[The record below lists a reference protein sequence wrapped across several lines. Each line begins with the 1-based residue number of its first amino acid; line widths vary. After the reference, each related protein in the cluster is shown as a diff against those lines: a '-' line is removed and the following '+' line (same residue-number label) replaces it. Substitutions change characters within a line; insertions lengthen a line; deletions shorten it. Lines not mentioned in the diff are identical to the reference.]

1 MQYEDQ
7 SLYEPV
13 ILKTEQPCY
22 EISVCNCMIC
32 QKWNGDL
39 LMTFIVENGLS
50 IEGKY
55 YVSYC
60 RYSIWLMRIFF
71 HKYGTHLFSKMLK
84 PESYYANAVLFEKS
98 KMGFLVT
105 QFYVGCN
112 PLHYNLIE
120 KTALFTEQH
129 ILNT

>member
-1 MQYEDQ
+1 
-7 SLYEPV
+7 
-13 ILKTEQPCY
+13 
-22 EISVCNCMIC
+22 
-32 QKWNGDL
+32 
-39 LMTFIVENGLS
+39 MTFIVENGLS